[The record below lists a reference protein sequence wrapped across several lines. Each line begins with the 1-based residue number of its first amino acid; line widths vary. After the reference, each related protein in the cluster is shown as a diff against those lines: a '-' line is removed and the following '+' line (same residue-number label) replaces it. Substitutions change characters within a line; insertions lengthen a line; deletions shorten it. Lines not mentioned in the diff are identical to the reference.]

1 MLDSLEFSPA
11 SPLKR
16 LIRMDKTNR
25 TKDPNQPR
33 EKRRSRVRTSTAA
46 MLNAEGGV
54 EKPKNTS
61 RSRKEAV
68 NQFADLTAVLSKKVV
83 GQPAATHVIVPYIQM
98 FQAGL
103 APEGRPV
110 GVFLLLGPTG
120 TGKTK
125 TVEAL
130 AEVLHGSEKN
140 VLKVDCGEF
149 QMEHEVAKLIG
160 APPGYLGHRETQP
173 MLTQQRLNAVTSEHS
188 NLSLVLFDE
197 IEKAAP
203 SMTRLLLG
211 VLDKGLLRLG
221 DNSTVNF
228 EKSLVFLTSNLGARE
243 MMREINPEFGFQSA
257 RSVERKDL
265 GNKLQSIAL
274 VAVRKRFSPE
284 FVNRIDCII
293 TYQPLTIESL
303 STILDQQITDLQK
316 HVNTRLGN
324 RSFTLEVPLDA
335 RRFLLERG
343 TSSEYGARELNRT
356 IHRFLTQPLATLVA
370 TNQVDPGARVRVD
383 VGESGDKLAIR
394 AQDSEAGAAPANPT
408 VLIVDDNRD
417 LLHFLERLMA
427 DAGWTLLTA
436 ESAGE
441 AKRLVAGRR
450 LDAAL
455 LDYMLPDGNGVEL
468 GVEVVRAAPNALVIV
483 MTGTIL
489 PPEEEALC
497 EEHNFPVLRKPFL
510 ASDVMEQIRSR
521 LAPASGVVRA

>member
-1 MLDSLEFSPA
+1 M
-11 SPLKR
+11 
-16 LIRMDKTNR
+16 
-25 TKDPNQPR
+25 KDPDRPAERRKPR
-33 EKRRSRVRTSTAA
+33 VKNPAAAIVKPDNGADRLKPPPNRVKRQTSDP
-46 MLNAEGGV
+46 AE
-54 EKPKNTS
+54 
-61 RSRKEAV
+61 
-68 NQFADLTAVLSKKVV
+68 DLTAVLSQKVV
-83 GQPAATHVIVPYIQM
+83 GQPAATRVIVPYIQM

-125 TVEAL
+125 TIEAL
-130 AEVLHGSEKN
+130 ADILHGSEKN
-140 VLKVDCGEF
+140 LLKVDCGEF

-173 MLTQQRLNAVTSEHS
+173 MLTQQKLNSVTSEKCA
-188 NLSLVLFDE
+188 LSLVLFDE

-221 DNSTVNF
+221 DNSVVNF

-243 MMREINPEFGFQSA
+243 MMRELTPEFGFQSA
-257 RSVERKDL
+257 MTTERADL
-265 GNKLQSIAL
+265 TSKLQNIAL

-303 STILDQQITDLQK
+303 STILDQHIIDLQN

-324 RSFTLEVPLDA
+324 RSFTLDVPFET
-335 RRFLLERG
+335 RQYLLKKG
-343 TSSEYGARELNRT
+343 TSAEYGARELKRS
-356 IHRFLTQPLATLVA
+356 IHRYLTQPLATMVA
-370 TNQVDPGARVRVD
+370 TNQIEPNVAVRAEI
-383 VGESGDKLAIR
+383 GEGDKLELKATK
-394 AQDSEAGAAPANPT
+394 GPMPAPDTHPT
-408 VLIVDDNRD
+408 VLLVDDNRD

-427 DAGWTLLTA
+427 DAGWKLLTA
-436 ESAGE
+436 ESATE
-441 AKRLVAGRR
+441 AKALMQTHKPN
-450 LDAAL
+450 AAL

-468 GVEVVRAAPNALVIV
+468 GVEFLQNVPHMLVIV

-510 ASDVMEQIRSR
+510 ASDVMNQIRSR
-521 LAPASGVVRA
+521 LLPVTGTVRA

>member
-1 MLDSLEFSPA
+1 MKEPNR
-11 SPLKR
+11 PEERRK
-16 LIRMDKTNR
+16 IRVKN
-25 TKDPNQPR
+25 
-33 EKRRSRVRTSTAA
+33 SATAIIK
-46 MLNAEGGV
+46 AEAGV
-54 EKPKNTS
+54 DKPKGTPT
-61 RSRKEAV
+61 RSRKQGADTIE
-68 NQFADLTAVLSKKVV
+68 DLTTVLSQKVV
-83 GQPAATHVIVPYIQM
+83 GQPAATRVIVPYIQM

-130 AEVLHGSEKN
+130 ADILHGSEKN

-173 MLTQQRLNAVTSEHS
+173 MLTQQKLNAVTSEKCS
-188 NLSLVLFDE
+188 LSLVLFDE

-211 VLDKGLLRLG
+211 VLDKGILRLG

-243 MMREINPEFGFQSA
+243 MMREINPDFGFQSVKMAA
-257 RSVERKDL
+257 RTDL
-265 GNKLQSIAL
+265 TSKLQNIAL
-274 VAVRKRFSPE
+274 VSVRKRFSPE

-293 TYQPLTIESL
+293 TYQPLTPESL
-303 STILDQQITDLQK
+303 SAILDKQIADLQN

-324 RSFTLEVPLDA
+324 RSFVLEVPFES
-335 RRFLLERG
+335 RQFLLEKG
-343 TSSEYGARELNRT
+343 TSQEYGARELNRT
-356 IHRFLTQPLATLVA
+356 IHRHLTQPLATLVA
-370 TNQVDPGARVRVD
+370 TNQVSAGARVRVD
-383 VGESGDKLAIR
+383 VAEDKEKLNIHMVEQHA
-394 AQDSEAGAAPANPT
+394 ASAPAHPT
-408 VLIVDDNRD
+408 VLLVDDNRD

-427 DAGWTLLTA
+427 DAGWRLLTA
-436 ESAGE
+436 ESATE
-441 AKRLVAGRR
+441 AKRLVAENKPN
-450 LDAAL
+450 AAL

-468 GVEVVRAAPNALVIV
+468 GVEFLQAVPQMLVIV

-510 ASDVMEQIRSR
+510 ASDVMNQIRTR
-521 LAPASGVVRA
+521 LLPVTTGVVRSA

>member
-1 MLDSLEFSPA
+1 M
-11 SPLKR
+11 
-16 LIRMDKTNR
+16 
-25 TKDPNQPR
+25 KDPDRPEQ
-33 EKRRSRVRTSTAA
+33 RRRTRVKTPAA
-46 MLNAEGGV
+46 AIISSEGGV
-54 EKPKNTS
+54 DKSKASQN
-61 RSRKEAV
+61 RSRK
-68 NQFADLTAVLSKKVV
+68 QSPDLTEDLTYVLSQKVV
-83 GQPAATHVIVPYIQM
+83 GQPAATKVIVPYIQM

-103 APEGRPV
+103 SPEGRPV

-173 MLTQQRLNAVTSEHS
+173 MLTQQKLNAVTSEKCS
-188 NLSLVLFDE
+188 LSLVLFDE

-211 VLDKGLLRLG
+211 VLDKATLRLG

-243 MMREINPEFGFQSA
+243 MMREINPDFGFQSVKTA
-257 RSVERKDL
+257 ERTDL
-265 GNKLQSIAL
+265 TGKLQNIAL
-274 VAVRKRFSPE
+274 VSVRKRFSPE

-293 TYQPLTIESL
+293 TYQPLSAESL
-303 STILDQQITDLQK
+303 AAILDKQIVDLQS
-316 HVNTRLGN
+316 HVNTRLAN
-324 RSFTLEVPLDA
+324 RSFTLDVPFEA
-335 RRFLLERG
+335 RQFLLQKG

-370 TNQVDPGARVRVD
+370 SNQVTPGSRVWVE
-383 VGESGDKLAIR
+383 VGEGGDKLNIR
-394 AQDSEAGAAPANPT
+394 TMETQTGPTANPT
-408 VLIVDDNRD
+408 VLLVDDNRD

-427 DAGWTLLTA
+427 NDGWTLLTA
-436 ESAGE
+436 ESAT
-441 AKRLVAGRR
+441 AARRLVQEHKPN
-450 LDAAL
+450 AAL

-468 GVEVVRAAPNALVIV
+468 GVEFLQTSPQMLVIV

-489 PPEEEALC
+489 PPEEEGLC

-510 ASDVMEQIRSR
+510 ASDVMNQIRSR
-521 LAPASGVVRA
+521 LAPAGAQRA

>member
-1 MLDSLEFSPA
+1 MKEPERPGERS
-11 SPLKR
+11 K
-16 LIRMDKTNR
+16 
-25 TKDPNQPR
+25 PR
-33 EKRRSRVRTSTAA
+33 VKKLSTAI
-46 MLNAEGGV
+46 LKAENQV
-54 EKPKNTS
+54 EKPKSAPS
-61 RSRKEAV
+61 RPRKQPAGPME
-68 NQFADLTAVLSKKVV
+68 DLSAVLSQKVV
-83 GQPAATHVIVPYIQM
+83 GQPAATRVIVPYIQM

-125 TVEAL
+125 TIEAL
-130 AEVLHGSEKN
+130 ADVLHGSEKN

-173 MLTQQRLNAVTSEHS
+173 MLTQQRLNAVTSEKC

-211 VLDKGLLRLG
+211 VLDKGILRLG

-243 MMREINPEFGFQSA
+243 MMREINPEFGFQSV
-257 RSVERKDL
+257 RTGGERTDL
-265 GNKLQSIAL
+265 TSKLQGIGL
-274 VAVRKRFSPE
+274 GAVRKRFSPE

-293 TYQPLTIESL
+293 TYQPLTAESL
-303 STILDQQITDLQK
+303 STILDQHIVDLQD

-324 RSFTLEVPLDA
+324 RSFTLDVPFET
-335 RRFLLERG
+335 RQFLLKKG
-343 TSSEYGARELNRT
+343 TSAEYGARELNRT
-356 IHRFLTQPLATLVA
+356 IHRFLTQPLATMVA
-370 TNQVDPGARVRVD
+370 TNQISPGAMVRAEMAED
-383 VGESGDKLAIR
+383 GKLNLRSQDGD
-394 AQDSEAGAAPANPT
+394 GTMGPAHPT
-408 VLIVDDNRD
+408 VLLVDDNRD

-436 ESAGE
+436 ENATE
-441 AKRLVAGRR
+441 AKRLMQENKPN
-450 LDAAL
+450 AAL

-468 GVEVVRAAPNALVIV
+468 GVEFLQSVPQMLVIV

-497 EEHNFPVLRKPFL
+497 EEHDFPVLRKPFL
-510 ASDVMEQIRSR
+510 ASDVMNQIRSR
-521 LAPASGVVRA
+521 LLPVTGVVRA